1 MSNKEN
7 PVMQMARKA
16 IEAGEPLEVRT
27 IRAMREESK
36 KAVSVMTAIFWAGI
50 VVFNVALWVPLP
62 MIENRSVL
70 YVVAAL
76 ALVVAVIVPIIGLR
90 KHKMILEMLKVNKE
104 PLKKKTANEA
114 GRIYI
119 DKVKNRERPFINAE
133 YELLY
138 GSKWNSPSKD
148 E

>member
-1 MSNKEN
+1 
-7 PVMQMARKA
+7 MQMARKA